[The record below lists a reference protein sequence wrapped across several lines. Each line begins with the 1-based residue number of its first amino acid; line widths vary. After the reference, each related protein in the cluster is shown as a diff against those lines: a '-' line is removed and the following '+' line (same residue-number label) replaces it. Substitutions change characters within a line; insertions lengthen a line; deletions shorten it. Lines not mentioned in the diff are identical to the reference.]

1 MNTFLAFLELPTRA
15 TQLGSAQG
23 PDLTRYFTV
32 LGILLVAIVALA
44 FGFKKLFAG
53 AMRAK
58 AAKRHLAIVDL
69 LPLGGKQRIAVV
81 RCYDRTFALGLGD
94 KEVALIAE
102 LDPVVAEGRGQP
114 TPDRAERT
122 EFASLLQRIQGRLAG
137 AEGRAMR
144 EADAAGDV
152 GRAETRA
159 PVREEKARDERRVF
173 AQDEAARNEV
183 RALARDESKRVREL
197 NEQRGARR
205 VDTARAEPARG
216 GSVKPAVQ
224 TASSQARGTSAPA
237 ETVGKHVREL
247 LGTSG
252 VLG

>member
-81 RCYDRTFALGLGD
+81 RCYDRTFLLGLGD
-94 KEVALIAE
+94 KEIASIAE
-102 LDPVVAEGRGQP
+102 LDAVITPKKEG
-114 TPDRAERT
+114 TPLRAD
-122 EFASLLQRIQGRLAG
+122 LQSFSNVLSKL
-137 AEGRAMR
+137 RA
-144 EADAAGDV
+144 
-152 GRAETRA
+152 
-159 PVREEKARDERRVF
+159 
-173 AQDEAARNEV
+173 
-183 RALARDESKRVREL
+183 
-197 NEQRGARR
+197 
-205 VDTARAEPARG
+205 
-216 GSVKPAVQ
+216 KPAAQ
-224 TASSQARGTSAPA
+224 PA
-237 ETVGKHVREL
+237 QKEGIL
-247 LGTSG
+247 A
-252 VLG
+252 